1 MADPK
6 YEIDA
11 EGNLVQT
18 GGDTAAS
25 GGDTAASSG
34 DAAASGGD
42 TATSGGDEAA
52 KGVVDAADGGGEEVA
67 DRPVSAADRRRFL
80 NALIASDVIGVLVF
94 VGSGLLLPESRT
106 LLLILAALYAV
117 AGVAVYIWMSR
128 TTLRKVEES
137 SERQANG

>member
-6 YEIDA
+6 YGIDA

-67 DRPVSAADRRRFL
+67 DRPVTAADRRRFL

>member
-18 GGDTAAS
+18 
-25 GGDTAASSG
+25 
-34 DAAASGGD
+34 
-42 TATSGGDEAA
+42 GGDEAA

-67 DRPVSAADRRRFL
+67 DRPVTAADRRRFL

-94 VGSGLLLPESRT
+94 VGGGLLLPESRT

>member
-6 YEIDA
+6 YEIDV
-11 EGNLVQT
+11 EGNLVQ
-18 GGDTAAS
+18 A
-25 GGDTAASSG
+25 GGDTAASS
-34 DAAASGGD
+34 
-42 TATSGGDEAA
+42 GDEAA
-52 KGVVDAADGGGEEVA
+52 KGVVDAADGGGGEVA
-67 DRPVSAADRRRFL
+67 DRPVTAADRRRFL
-80 NALIASDVIGVLVF
+80 NALIASDVVGVLVF